1 MYAQRN
7 SSGVAAGPMLLH
19 SQFVNVNFSTLNKNP
34 DKGKKYL

>member
-19 SQFVNVNFSTLNKNP
+19 SQFVNVNFSTLNKKTLIKARNI
-34 DKGKKYL
+34 